1 MIACFLFRRWI
12 LLVFTIYSSELIR
25 PCQMLTLCHLWIL
38 TFKKILLNI
47 KHCWRIKI
55 IQTHIDLSTILLNSM
70 LILIDNCLWR

>member
-1 MIACFLFRRWI
+1 MIACFLFRGWI

-25 PCQMLTLCHLWIL
+25 PCQMLTLSYLWIL

-47 KHCWRIKI
+47 KHSWRIKI
-55 IQTHIDLSTILLNSM
+55 IQTHINLSSVLFNSM